1 MRLFI
6 AGVLYTYAPSLTA
19 RGYFAGVSFPIGLAS
34 FFQKSDY
41 GLFPFLGPPAARLFK
56 AIAVFSLAWKTRYV
70 GGAIRSHNFTG
81 VLCRK
86 KHVFT

>member
-1 MRLFI
+1 MRLALQLVAISLGF
-6 AGVLYTYAPSLTA
+6 PSPL
-19 RGYFAGVSFPIGLAS
+19 VSPP
-34 FFQKSDY
+34 FFQKRDY

-56 AIAVFSLAWKTRYV
+56 AIAVFSLACMTRYV